1 MTVNTQRP
9 HYARP
14 GPIPVSGQRLYLR
27 EEELDAGLAL
37 ILEAGFALKAS
48 TLTIRQANDLNWTEA
63 RTLASVLVRPQGVLA
78 LSVRLDIT
86 KQTAIKTVEALECR
100 GFVKRSDDPSDG
112 RKRLINL
119 TPKGEAIARDIGGAM
134 RNLMAKAYRQAGGE
148 AVTGCDAVLSALQSA
163 GSNP

>member
-9 HYARP
+9 NFVRP
-14 GPIPVSGQRLYLR
+14 APSPVSGQRLYLR

-37 ILEAGFALKAS
+37 ILEAGFALKAC
-48 TLTIRQANDLNWTEA
+48 TLTLRQAHDLNWTEA
-63 RTLASVLVRPQGVLA
+63 RALASVLTQPQGVLA

-86 KQTAIKTVEALECR
+86 KQTAIKIVEALESR
-100 GFVKRSDDPSDG
+100 GFVKRGNDPHDG

-119 TPKGEAIARDIGGAM
+119 TPEGEAIARDVGGAM

-148 AVTGCDAVLSALQSA
+148 AVAGCDAVLTAIQS
-163 GSNP
+163 GGPK